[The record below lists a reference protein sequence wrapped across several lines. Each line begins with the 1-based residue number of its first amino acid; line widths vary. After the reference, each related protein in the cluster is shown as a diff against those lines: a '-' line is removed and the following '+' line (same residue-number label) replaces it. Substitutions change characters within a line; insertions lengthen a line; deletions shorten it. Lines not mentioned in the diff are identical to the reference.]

1 MKTLHDEKHV
11 FDSQTLKYNKKKG
24 LLKTQYTT
32 ISVVGFNLNISCR
45 NFCTVW
51 RRDNCLVTRKTS
63 TTIKIELLHENKL
76 FPKFF

>member
-11 FDSQTLKYNKKKG
+11 FDSQKLKDNKKKG

-45 NFCTVW
+45 NFCTVSW
-51 RRDNCLVTRKTS
+51 RDICLVTSKRVAPLKLSFYTKTDQRK
-63 TTIKIELLHENKL
+63 
-76 FPKFF
+76 KFI